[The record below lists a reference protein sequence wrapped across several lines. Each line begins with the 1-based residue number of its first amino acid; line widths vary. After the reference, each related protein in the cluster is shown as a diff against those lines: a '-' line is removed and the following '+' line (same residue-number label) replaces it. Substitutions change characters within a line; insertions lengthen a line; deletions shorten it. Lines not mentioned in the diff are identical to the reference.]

1 MYRTSGYRKWAI
13 KGNILDT
20 IVLTHV
26 KKTYSGVTAV
36 QDLSIRIREGEFL
49 TLLGPSGCG
58 KTTTLRMI
66 AGLEDADEGEITVGG
81 KTFYSIEKGIYVPP
95 EKRKLGFIFQ
105 SYALWPHMTVRKNI
119 SLGLEERK
127 INKDQIEAT
136 VSNALKKVQLTG
148 LENRYPSELSGGQQQ
163 RVAVARMIAAEHQ
176 VFLMDEPL
184 SNLDAMLRIGMRT
197 ELKHLHHELGATTV
211 YVTHDQNE
219 ALTLSDRI
227 AVMDSGLL
235 RQIGTPEEIYKKPA
249 DLFVA
254 RFVGSPQINIFE
266 GGILTEKGVQYFI
279 CGPLKKELSV
289 QGVHQDRNIIATIRP
304 EEIRITK
311 EKDSAWLEG
320 TVYSVLPAG
329 SETIITV
336 KSDVLD
342 LTLKMNGFSD
352 IQIDDKVWMD
362 FNSDQMN
369 YFDPESQKLL
379 F

>member
-1 MYRTSGYRKWAI
+1 M
-13 KGNILDT
+13 DT
-20 IVLTHV
+20 IVLSKV
-26 KKTYSGVTAV
+26 KKSYSGVTAV
-36 QDLSIRIREGEFL
+36 QDLSINIREGEFL

-66 AGLEDADEGEITVGG
+66 AGLEDADDGEISVGG
-81 KTFYSIEKGIYVPP
+81 KVFFSKHKGIYVPP
-95 EKRKLGFIFQ
+95 EKRQLGFIFQ
-105 SYALWPHMTVRKNI
+105 SYALWPHMTVKKNI

-127 INKDQIEAT
+127 VNKDKIEET
-136 VSNALKKVQLTG
+136 VNNALKKVQLTG
-148 LENRYPSELSGGQQQ
+148 YENRYPSELSGGQQQ
-163 RVAVARMIAAEHQ
+163 RVAVARMIAAEHRI
-176 VFLMDEPL
+176 FLMDEPL

-254 RFVGSPQINIFE
+254 RFVGSPQINVLE
-266 GGILTEKGVQYFI
+266 GQIISENGIPYFV
-279 CGPLKKELSV
+279 CGPLKKNFPADFNYQEK
-289 QGVHQDRNIIATIRP
+289 NITATIRP
-304 EEIRITK
+304 EEIKIKK
-311 EKDSAWLEG
+311 EKDADWLEG
-320 TVYSVLPAG
+320 VVYSVLPAG
-329 SETIITV
+329 SETIVAV
-336 KSDVLD
+336 KWDNLD

-352 IQIDDKVWMD
+352 LKIDDEVWID
-362 FNSDQMN
+362 FSADQMN

-379 F
+379 S